1 MEGQMDRRKD
11 GQTVFLPILQG
22 LPEWSEGLLE
32 GPGGLPE
39 GPVGLLEGS
48 EGLPERP
55 EGLPEGSEG
64 LPGESQHPTD
74 SLRAKDR
81 HLDVQE
87 DRIIPCS
94 TGNCPLSGPLP
105 KK

>member
-1 MEGQMDRRKD
+1 M
-11 GQTVFLPILQG
+11 G
-22 LPEWSEGLLE
+22 LPEWSEGLLV

-39 GPVGLLEGS
+39 WPEGLLEGS
-48 EGLPERP
+48 EGLPERH
-55 EGLPEGSEG
+55 EGLPEGPKG

-74 SLRAKDR
+74 SLGAKDR
-81 HLDVQE
+81 YLDVQE
-87 DRIIPCS
+87 HRIIPCS

>member
-1 MEGQMDRRKD
+1 M
-11 GQTVFLPILQG
+11 G

-55 EGLPEGSEG
+55 EGLPEGSMG

-94 TGNCPLSGPLP
+94 TRNCPLSRLLP

>member
-1 MEGQMDRRKD
+1 MERQKD
-11 GQTVFLPILQG
+11 GQTVFPPIIQG
-22 LPEWSEGLLE
+22 LPECCEGLLE
-32 GPGGLPE
+32 GPRGLPE
-39 GPVGLLEGS
+39 GPEGLLEGS

-94 TGNCPLSGPLP
+94 TGNCPISGPLP